1 MNIGEAARISG
12 ISSKMIRHYES
23 IGLIAPSLRTEAGY
37 RIYDDNDVHI
47 LLFIKR
53 ARSLGFALDQI
64 KHLLSLWQDKARTS
78 AAVKALTLEHI
89 TTLTAKIEELTGM
102 RDALQNLVDH
112 CQGDGRPQCPIIS
125 DLSISDLSITS
136 QPVSDLPHH

>member
-1 MNIGEAARISG
+1 RPLPYTPLF
-12 ISSKMIRHYES
+12 R
-23 IGLIAPSLRTEAGY
+23 
-37 RIYDDNDVHI
+37 
-47 LLFIKR
+47 FIKR

-78 AAVKALTLEHI
+78 AAVKALALEHI

-136 QPVSDLPHH
+136 QPVSDLPHP